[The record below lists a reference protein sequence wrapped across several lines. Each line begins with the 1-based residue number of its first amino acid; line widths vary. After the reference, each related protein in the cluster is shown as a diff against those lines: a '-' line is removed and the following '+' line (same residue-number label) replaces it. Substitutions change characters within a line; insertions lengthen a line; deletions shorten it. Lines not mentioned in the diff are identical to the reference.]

1 MDEQLILDRYRLIER
16 LAVGG
21 SAEVWRAHD
30 VQLDREVA
38 VKRLH
43 PHLLPDEASRRRLA
57 AEARSAASL
66 SHPVIVDVY
75 DVDATGEAPALV
87 MELVDGESLSAR
99 IDRDG
104 PLGARQAAAVTA
116 DVAEALYHAHQRG
129 VIHRDVKPGNVLLAK
144 DGRTRLV
151 DFGIAHSLAESS
163 ERLTVTGTVI
173 GTLRSMAPEQLA
185 AGPITPRTDLYGLG
199 VVLHE
204 ALTGRSPYAS
214 ASPVALADEQRAGS
228 PNLEGIEPGLAAIL
242 ASSLAYDPADRPLH
256 AGAMASAL
264 RGWLGGDPTEALAMA
279 PVPGA
284 GPIDT
289 GAVTQP
295 IAAVAPAPVIHT
307 RPAGADAG
315 STARRRPL
323 ILFGALVAL
332 LLLVGAALVASGL
345 GPGDD
350 TIGGEPSPTVS
361 PTSAPTSAPTVSP
374 TSAPTATPA
383 PAPAAPEWLDG
394 LVDKVARDCGDDIAA
409 AAEGEMAVMPEDQAK
424 DYADEQ
430 ISACKDD
437 DDGRGRGNDNGG
449 GNDD

>member
-1 MDEQLILDRYRLIER
+1 MNEQLILDRYRLIER

-30 VQLDREVA
+30 VQLEREVA

-57 AEARSAASL
+57 AEARAAASL

-75 DVDATGEAPALV
+75 DVDATGEAPALI

-104 PLGARQAAAVTA
+104 PLDARDAAAVTA

-129 VIHRDVKPGNVLLAK
+129 VIHRDVKPGNVLIAK

-151 DFGIAHSLAESS
+151 DFGIAHSLAEAS

-173 GTLRSMAPEQLA
+173 GTLRAMAPEQLA
-185 AGPITPRTDLYGLG
+185 AGEITPRTDLYGLG

-204 ALTGRSPYAS
+204 ALTGRPPYAS

-228 PNLEGIEPGLAAIL
+228 PNLDGIEPALAAVL

-264 RGWLGGDPTEALAMA
+264 RDWLSGDHSAALAMA
-279 PVPGA
+279 PIPGA
-284 GPIDT
+284 GPVDT

-295 IAAVAPAPVIHT
+295 IAAVAAAPVI
-307 RPAGADAG
+307 RAAPVAAAAASPPG
-315 STARRRPL
+315 RRPL
-323 ILFGALVAL
+323 VLIGALAAL
-332 LLLVGAALVASGL
+332 LLLVGAAVVASGL

-350 TIGGEPSPTVS
+350 AIGGGSSPSASATSTPIETPT
-361 PTSAPTSAPTVSP
+361 P
-374 TSAPTATPA
+374 TPA
-383 PAPAAPEWLDG
+383 PPEWLAG
-394 LVDKVARDCGDDIAA
+394 LVEKIAKDCGDDIASA
-409 AAEGEMAVMPEDQAK
+409 AGADMAVMTEDQAK

-430 ISACKDD
+430 VRGCKDD
-437 DDGRGRGNDNGG
+437 DGEGGEGNGRGG
-449 GNDD
+449 GNDDGRGNDD

>member
-1 MDEQLILDRYRLIER
+1 MNEQLILDRYRLIER

-30 VQLDREVA
+30 VQLEREVA

-57 AEARSAASL
+57 AEARAAASL

-75 DVDATGEAPALV
+75 DVDATGEAPALI

-104 PLGARQAAAVTA
+104 PLDARDAAAVTA

-129 VIHRDVKPGNVLLAK
+129 VIHRDVKPGNVLIAK

-151 DFGIAHSLAESS
+151 DFGIAHSLAEAS

-173 GTLRSMAPEQLA
+173 GTLRAMAPEQLA

-204 ALTGRSPYAS
+204 ALTGRPPYAS

-228 PNLEGIEPGLAAIL
+228 PSVEGIEPALAAVL

-264 RGWLGGDPTEALAMA
+264 RDWLSGDSAAALAMA
-279 PVPGA
+279 PVPGV
-284 GPIDT
+284 GPVDT
-289 GAVTQP
+289 AAVTQP
-295 IAAVAPAPVIHT
+295 VAAVAAAPVIAT
-307 RPAGADAG
+307 APVAAGAA
-315 STARRRPL
+315 SSPRRRPL
-323 ILFGALVAL
+323 VLIGALAVL
-332 LLLVGAALVASGL
+332 LLLVGAAVVASGL

-350 TIGGEPSPTVS
+350 AIGGGSSPGASLTS
-361 PTSAPTSAPTVSP
+361 TPT
-374 TSAPTATPA
+374 PTATPA
-383 PAPAAPEWLDG
+383 PAPPEWLAG
-394 LVDKVARDCGDDIAA
+394 LVEKVAKDCGDDIAS
-409 AAEGEMAVMPEDQAK
+409 AAEAEMAVMTEDQAK

-430 ISACKDD
+430 VRVCKDREGEGGEGN
-437 DDGRGRGNDNGG
+437 GRGSGNGSGRGND
-449 GNDD
+449 D

>member
-1 MDEQLILDRYRLIER
+1 MNEQLILDRYRLIER

-57 AEARSAASL
+57 AEARAAASL

-104 PLGARQAAAVTA
+104 PLPARAAASVTA

-129 VIHRDVKPGNVLLAK
+129 VIHRDVKPGNVLLGR

-151 DFGIAHSLAESS
+151 DFGIAHSLAEAS

-204 ALTGRSPYAS
+204 ALTGRPPYAS
-214 ASPVALADEQRAGS
+214 GSPVALAEQQRSGS
-228 PNLEGIEPGLAAIL
+228 LALDGMEPALAAVL

-264 RGWLGGDPTEALAMA
+264 RDWLAGDPSAALELA
-279 PVPGA
+279 PAPGA
-284 GPIDT
+284 GPIDPD
-289 GAVTQP
+289 AVTQP
-295 IAAVAPAPVIHT
+295 IAVPAPANPILPAAAAGDATPRT
-307 RPAGADAG
+307 RPLL
-315 STARRRPL
+315 L
-323 ILFGALVAL
+323 IGALALL
-332 LLLVGAALVASGL
+332 LLLVGAAVVASGL
-345 GPGDD
+345 GPGEDA
-350 TIGGEPSPTVS
+350 IGGDP
-361 PTSAPTSAPTVSP
+361 SAPASA
-374 TSAPTATPA
+374 SAAPAATPTPA
-383 PAPAAPEWLDG
+383 PPTPPPWLAG
-394 LVDKVARDCGDDIAA
+394 LVEKVAKDCGDEIVAQAGAELAA
-409 AAEGEMAVMPEDQAK
+409 MTQDEAK
-424 DYADEQ
+424 DHVDEV
-430 ISACKDD
+430 IGACKEDD
-437 DDGRGRGNDNGG
+437 DGNGRGRGNDNGR